1 MNRYFREYNQL
12 VEQALKT
19 PSKFPGE
26 THHILPRSIHKKTP
40 STMPVNAPENLVF
53 LSHREHLKAHWLLF
67 KMYEGTEYAG
77 SMAAA
82 FVLMINVGK
91 TPAQP
96 TAEQYQAY
104 EEARIAKGKAQSER
118 QTGEGNPM
126 FGRTGDK
133 SPMFGKT
140 HSDEVKAKLSASSS
154 GEKNPM
160 FGIAKEKHP
169 RFGKPRAKG
178 AGSPSRP
185 VTNTETGEVWE
196 SLAECGRQLGI
207 SYTAIQKRIESKSFG
222 GIWQY
227 KEAS

>member
-53 LSHREHLKAHWLLF
+53 LSHRQHLRAHYLLF
-67 KMYEGTEYAG
+67 KMYEGTEHAG

-91 TPAQP
+91 TPAHP

-104 EEARIAKGKAQSER
+104 EEAKIAASEAQSKR
-118 QTGEGNPM
+118 HTGKTISAEHKAKIVAANSGEKSHLFGKTGAKHPM
-126 FGRTGDK
+126 FGRTGEK
-133 SPMFGKT
+133 SPMFGK
-140 HSDEVKAKLSASSS
+140 
-154 GEKNPM
+154 P
-160 FGIAKEKHP
+160 
-169 RFGKPRAKG
+169 KPKG
-178 AGSPSRP
+178 AGTPSKP
-185 VTNTETGEVWE
+185 VINIETGEVWE
-196 SLAECGRQLGI
+196 SLHECARQLGL
-207 SYTAIQKRIESKSFG
+207 SLGAIQFRIKNKSFG
-222 GIWQY
+222 GIWQF
-227 KEAS
+227 KEVA

>member
-1 MNRYFREYNQL
+1 MNRYFKEYNQL

-26 THHILPRSIHKKTP
+26 THHIVPRSVHKKTP

-53 LSHREHLKAHWLLF
+53 LSHREHLRAHWLLF
-67 KMYEGTEYAG
+67 KMYEGTEHAG

-82 FVLMINVGK
+82 FVLMINLGK

-104 EEARIAKGKAQSER
+104 EEARIASSKAQSER
-118 QTGEGNPM
+118 QTGDGNHCFGRTGEKNPM
-126 FGRTGDK
+126 FGKG
-133 SPMFGKT
+133 
-140 HSDEVKAKLSASSS
+140 HLQS

-160 FGIAKEKHP
+160 FGRP
-169 RFGKPRAKG
+169 KPEG
-178 AGSPSRP
+178 AGRP
-185 VTNTETGEVWE
+185 TKPVINTETGEVWG

-207 SYTAIQKRIESKSFG
+207 SYTTIQNRIKTKAFG
-222 GIWQY
+222 GIWQF

>member
-26 THHILPRSIHKKTP
+26 THHIVPRSIHKKTP
-40 STMPVNAPENLVF
+40 STMPVNAPDNLVF

-67 KMYEGTEYAG
+67 KMYEGTEHAG

-82 FVLMINVGK
+82 FVLMINLGK

-104 EEARIAKGKAQSER
+104 EEARIARSKAQSER
-118 QTGEGNPM
+118 QAGLRVGEKNPM
-126 FGRTGDK
+126 FGRTG
-133 SPMFGKT
+133 
-140 HSDEVKAKLSASSS
+140 
-154 GEKNPM
+154 
-160 FGIAKEKHP
+160 EKHP
-169 RFGKPRAKG
+169 HFGRPKTEGSGRPLKP
-178 AGSPSRP
+178 
-185 VTNTETGEVWE
+185 VINTKTGEVWE
-196 SLAECGRQLGI
+196 SLAECGRKLSI
-207 SYTAIQKRIESKSFG
+207 PSATILFRIRNKSFG